1 MKRLEL
7 NTMKKKPL
15 TIREL
20 CSIGLFVAIIAV
32 CAQIII
38 PMPNG
43 VPMTLQTFAIPLAG
57 AVLSIKNGTIAALV
71 YVLVGMTGVPVF
83 AGFMGGIGMLFG
95 RTGGFIL
102 AFPIIALTAGI
113 GAKKESRPWL
123 AVWLVIGALILY
135 TSGMLMFSFVTS
147 STIAV
152 SFALVVTPFV
162 PAEIIKIIMV
172 VILSKP
178 LKHALEKVS
187 EMSKGRSS

>member
-1 MKRLEL
+1 
-7 NTMKKKPL
+7 MKKKPL

-57 AVLSIKNGTIAALV
+57 AVLGIKNGTIAALV

-152 SFALVVTPFV
+152 SFALVVTPFIL
-162 PAEIIKIIMV
+162 AEIIKITMV
-172 VILSKP
+172 IILGKP

-187 EMSKGRSS
+187 EMSKRRSS